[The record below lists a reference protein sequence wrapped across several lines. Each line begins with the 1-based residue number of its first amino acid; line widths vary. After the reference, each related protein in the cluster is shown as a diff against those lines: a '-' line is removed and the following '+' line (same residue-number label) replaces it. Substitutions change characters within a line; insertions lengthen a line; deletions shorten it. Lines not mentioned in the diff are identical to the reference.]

1 MPRSIAFRLI
11 GLLLLIAMCAGVF
24 WIRPLTTLLTHGAR
38 SAQAASPS
46 SLTYHQFADGPY
58 HVQGNQIIGA
68 DGKSYIF
75 HGVGLDGLEFACQ
88 GDGNLDS
95 GHLAFMGSG
104 TSSAN
109 GTYWF
114 ANTVRLPLTQS
125 IWLNGLSGQCTAA
138 QYQATVKQT
147 VDALT
152 ALKLNVIIDLQWAD
166 AGGQAQAAGW
176 EMPDARSV
184 TFWQQVAPIY
194 ASYTNVL
201 FELYNEPH
209 PTLTT
214 STATWQC
221 WLSGC
226 PIINDNGTLPGQSP
240 SYQAVGMQTLVT
252 TVRGAGAN
260 NVVLVAGTNWGYEL
274 SGITT
279 NTISGSNV
287 VYDTHPY
294 PYGGKNSPALWD
306 ASFGNLTSTYPIISA
321 ESGEYDC
328 HSTFMSQLVPYFD
341 AHSMGWVAWAWY
353 NVSGG
358 SKLCAYPQ
366 LISDYQGTP
375 VASMGTYIY
384 QQFLSYANQAPPPS
398 PTPTPPPN
406 MQPGPVFKTW
416 YFAEGRAGAG
426 FKEWLSL
433 DNPTSNACQV
443 NITYLYTPD
452 RGSPLTRTVP
462 VTVSASQRLSE
473 SVDNDLGTSPSGI
486 GISDSAIL
494 TVDTNATPNCTGIVA
509 ERPMYFSAV
518 NTTSGSDV
526 LGVTKLAKSFSFAD
540 MAVGNQPGGGSYASF
555 LPILNPPGGQTAH
568 LTATYYSGG
577 HQVGQQSLA
586 VSAGTR
592 GTIFPS
598 QASPALPAHVAV
610 VVTSDQ
616 PVAVERPTYFT
627 HLNGGHAGIVT
638 GGADVIGVQTLSTDW
653 LFAEG
658 YTGGQFQENFVIA
671 NLDKSANTT
680 ASVTIKLEYPDGST
694 SQSTMTIPTLSQTV
708 FNVNSNATE
717 PGQSVSA
724 EITSTGASIVA
735 EREMFF
741 AYNHQ
746 SRSDGRLLSG
756 IGGTDVIGQVGP
768 AATSLYSFAE
778 GYTQVGYDEW
788 LTLQNPS
795 ATAESIYVT
804 LFNQQGKVYTFS
816 MNVVGHSRATA
827 DIVAIMLQHMCP
839 SGSPTPCFEVSM
851 TVQTINNGGAF
862 VAERPMYFNAAGQQ
876 GGTDTLGYI
885 GG

>member
-11 GLLLLIAMCAGVF
+11 GLLLLIAMC
-24 WIRPLTTLLTHGAR
+24 
-38 SAQAASPS
+38 
-46 SLTYHQFADGPY
+46 ADGPY

-509 ERPMYFSAV
+509 ERPMYFSDHQRQRCA
-518 NTTSGSDV
+518 
-526 LGVTKLAKSFSFAD
+526 
-540 MAVGNQPGGGSYASF
+540 GGDQTGEELLLRRHGGRQSAGGRQ
-555 LPILNPPGGQTAH
+555 LRLVPAHLEPAGRTNGPPDRHLLLRRPPGG
-568 LTATYYSGG
+568 ATKPGG
-577 HQVGQQSLA
+577 L
-586 VSAGTR
+586 
-592 GTIFPS
+592 
-598 QASPALPAHVAV
+598 
-610 VVTSDQ
+610 
-616 PVAVERPTYFT
+616 
-627 HLNGGHAGIVT
+627 GGHARHHLPQPGLPGLT
-638 GGADVIGVQTLSTDW
+638 RACGG
-653 LFAEG
+653 
-658 YTGGQFQENFVIA
+658 GGD
-671 NLDKSANTT
+671 L
-680 ASVTIKLEYPDGST
+680 
-694 SQSTMTIPTLSQTV
+694 
-708 FNVNSNATE
+708 
-717 PGQSVSA
+717 
-724 EITSTGASIVA
+724 
-735 EREMFF
+735 
-741 AYNHQ
+741 
-746 SRSDGRLLSG
+746 
-756 IGGTDVIGQVGP
+756 
-768 AATSLYSFAE
+768 
-778 GYTQVGYDEW
+778 
-788 LTLQNPS
+788 
-795 ATAESIYVT
+795 
-804 LFNQQGKVYTFS
+804 
-816 MNVVGHSRATA
+816 
-827 DIVAIMLQHMCP
+827 
-839 SGSPTPCFEVSM
+839 
-851 TVQTINNGGAF
+851 
-862 VAERPMYFNAAGQQ
+862 
-876 GGTDTLGYI
+876 
-885 GG
+885 

>member
-1 MPRSIAFRLI
+1 MPRSYAFRLM
-11 GLLLLIAMCAGVF
+11 GLLLLIAMCAGIF
-24 WIRPLTTLLTHGAR
+24 WIRPLTTLLTRSAR

-46 SLTYHQFADGPY
+46 SLTYHQYADGPY
-58 HVQGNQIIGA
+58 RVQGNQIIGA
-68 DGKSYIF
+68 DGKPYIF
-75 HGVGLDGLEFACQ
+75 HGIGLDGLEFACQ

-104 TSSAN
+104 TSNAN

-125 IWLNGLSGQCTAA
+125 IWLNGLPGQCTAA

-147 VDALT
+147 VDTLT
-152 ALKLNVIIDLQWAD
+152 ALKLNVIIDLQWTD

-209 PTLTT
+209 PTFST

-226 PIINDNGTLPGQSP
+226 QITNDNGTVPGQSP

-252 TVRGAGAN
+252 TVRTAGAN

-279 NTISGSNV
+279 NKISGSNV

-294 PYGGKNSPALWD
+294 PYGGKNTPALWD

-328 HSTFMSQLVPYFD
+328 LTKLMSQLVPYFD

-353 NVSGG
+353 DVGG
-358 SKLCAYPQ
+358 SNSGCGYPQ
-366 LISDYQGTP
+366 LISNYQGTP
-375 VASMGTYIY
+375 LASMGRYIY
-384 QQFLSYANQAPPPS
+384 QQFLSYANQGPPPS
-398 PTPTPPPN
+398 PTPSPSPSPSPTPSPKV
-406 MQPGPVFKTW
+406 QPGPVFKTW
-416 YFAEGRAGAG
+416 YFAEGRAGDG
-426 FKEWLSL
+426 FTEWLSL
-433 DNPTSNACQV
+433 DNPTSNTCRV

-452 RGSPLTRTVP
+452 RGSPLTKNVP
-462 VTVSASQRLSE
+462 VTVYANQRLSE
-473 SVDNDLGTSPSGI
+473 FVDNDLSTSPSGI

-509 ERPMYFSAV
+509 ERPMYFAAV

-526 LGVTKLAKSFSFAD
+526 LGVTKLARSFYFAD
-540 MAVGNQPGGGSYASF
+540 LASGTQPSGGSYASF

-568 LTATYYSGG
+568 LSATYYWGG

-586 VSAGTR
+586 VLPGTR

-610 VVTSDQ
+610 LVSSDQ
-616 PVAVERPTYFT
+616 LVAVERPTYFN
-627 HLNGGHAGIVT
+627 HLTAGNAGIVS
-638 GGADVIGVQTLSTDW
+638 GAADVIGVQALSSDW

-671 NLDKSANTT
+671 NLDTSANTT
-680 ASVTIKLEYPDGST
+680 ANVTIKLEYPDGST
-694 SQSTMTIPTLSQTV
+694 SQSTLHIPTLSQTV
-708 FNVNSNATE
+708 FNVNSNASE

-746 SRSDGRLLSG
+746 SRSDGRNLWG
-756 IGGTDVIGQVGP
+756 IGG
-768 AATSLYSFAE
+768 
-778 GYTQVGYDEW
+778 
-788 LTLQNPS
+788 
-795 ATAESIYVT
+795 
-804 LFNQQGKVYTFS
+804 
-816 MNVVGHSRATA
+816 
-827 DIVAIMLQHMCP
+827 
-839 SGSPTPCFEVSM
+839 
-851 TVQTINNGGAF
+851 
-862 VAERPMYFNAAGQQ
+862 
-876 GGTDTLGYI
+876 
-885 GG
+885 

>member
-443 NITYLYTPD
+443 
-452 RGSPLTRTVP
+452 
-462 VTVSASQRLSE
+462 
-473 SVDNDLGTSPSGI
+473 
-486 GISDSAIL
+486 
-494 TVDTNATPNCTGIVA
+494 
-509 ERPMYFSAV
+509 
-518 NTTSGSDV
+518 
-526 LGVTKLAKSFSFAD
+526 
-540 MAVGNQPGGGSYASF
+540 
-555 LPILNPPGGQTAH
+555 
-568 LTATYYSGG
+568 
-577 HQVGQQSLA
+577 
-586 VSAGTR
+586 
-592 GTIFPS
+592 
-598 QASPALPAHVAV
+598 
-610 VVTSDQ
+610 
-616 PVAVERPTYFT
+616 
-627 HLNGGHAGIVT
+627 
-638 GGADVIGVQTLSTDW
+638 
-653 LFAEG
+653 
-658 YTGGQFQENFVIA
+658 
-671 NLDKSANTT
+671 
-680 ASVTIKLEYPDGST
+680 
-694 SQSTMTIPTLSQTV
+694 
-708 FNVNSNATE
+708 
-717 PGQSVSA
+717 
-724 EITSTGASIVA
+724 
-735 EREMFF
+735 
-741 AYNHQ
+741 
-746 SRSDGRLLSG
+746 
-756 IGGTDVIGQVGP
+756 
-768 AATSLYSFAE
+768 
-778 GYTQVGYDEW
+778 
-788 LTLQNPS
+788 
-795 ATAESIYVT
+795 
-804 LFNQQGKVYTFS
+804 YTFT
-816 MNVVGHSRATA
+816 MNVLGHSRATA
-827 DIVAIMLQHMCP
+827 DIVAIMLQHLCP

-862 VAERPMYFNAAGQQ
+862 VTERPMYFNVAGEQ
-876 GGTDTLGYI
+876 GGTDTIGYI
-885 GG
+885 GS